1 MASQRADR
9 VIHGRRIVF
18 EHGLHSGAIA
28 VTDGKISGIADSPD
42 AFEAGAAVDAGNR
55 VILPGLVDEHA
66 HVWEPGPNA
75 HREDWTTGT
84 MAAASGG
91 ITTIIEMAQGVPP
104 AIDVAGLANKRH
116 IASGKSVIDFALWG
130 GCIGNTPDD
139 ILGLRTA
146 GCTAYKVFT
155 AWFGEEY
162 ASLTDYELLRAMEKV
177 AAVGGLL
184 GIHCENSALTDG
196 FEKRLVAEGDFT
208 GSAHERARPEIAEIE
223 AISRVL
229 LFARHA
235 GCRVLILH
243 LSTPNAWPVI
253 ARAKRD
259 GVEVYVETCAHYL
272 TMNTNDLDRLH
283 GFAKC
288 APPIRSEACRQGLW
302 DMVKDGRIDTL
313 ASDHFP
319 FTDEDRLKHGTNI
332 FAIPSGMPG
341 FDTML
346 PSVVNEGIHRQ
357 GLSWE
362 RLAQIASTN
371 PAKIHG
377 LYPQKGA
384 IRLGADADLVIVDPD
399 ETWTYSFASSYI
411 KAKMQRGPYEGRCFR
426 GRVKATLVRGETVY
440 RDHGILGRPGFGR
453 FVAPGTRESG

>member
-1 MASQRADR
+1 MATHRADR
-9 VIHGRRIVF
+9 VIHGTRIVF
-18 EHGLHSGAIA
+18 EHGLASGAIA
-28 VTDGKISGIADSPD
+28 VTDGKITGIADGPEHFD
-42 AFEAGAAVDAGNR
+42 AKAVLDAGDR
-55 VILPGLVDEHA
+55 VVLPGLVDEHA

-84 MAAASGG
+84 MTAASGG

-104 AIDVAGLANKRH
+104 AIDVAGFNNKRR
-116 IASGKSVIDFALWG
+116 IAERKSVIDFALWG
-130 GCIGNTPDD
+130 GCVSNTPDD
-139 ILGLRTA
+139 ITGLKAA

-155 AWFGEEY
+155 AWFGKEY

-177 AAVGGLL
+177 AAVGGVM

-196 FEKRLVAEGDFT
+196 FEKRLAAEGNFT
-208 GSAHERARPEIAEIE
+208 GSAHEKARPEIAEIE

-229 LFARHA
+229 LFARHTR
-235 GCRVLILH
+235 CRVLILH
-243 LSTPNAWPVI
+243 LATPNAWPVI
-253 ARAKRD
+253 AQARHD
-259 GVEVYVETCAHYL
+259 GVEVWVETCAHYL
-272 TMNTNDLDRLH
+272 TMNTDDLDRLH

-302 DMVKDGRIDTL
+302 QMVNDGRIDTV

-319 FTDEDRLKHGTNI
+319 FTDDDRLTHGTNI

-341 FDTML
+341 FDTLL
-346 PSVVNEGIHRQ
+346 PSLVNEGIHRQ

-362 RLAQIASTN
+362 RLAQLASTN

-384 IRLGADADLVIVDPD
+384 IRLGADADLVLVDPD
-399 ETWTYSFASSYI
+399 ETWTYSFKSSYI
-411 KAKMQRGPYEGRCFR
+411 KAKMQHGPYEGRAFR
-426 GRVKATLVRGETVY
+426 GRVKETMVRGQTVY
-440 RDHGILGRPGFGR
+440 VDHEIRQEPGFGR
-453 FVAPGTRESG
+453 FVAPGGTVR